1 MSDYF
6 GALMKSSGLASASES
21 SPRLPP
27 TSVAMPDAP
36 ADIVELDIMRA
47 TDSHVS
53 RAQQRDGP
61 SPAGGAA
68 PPVVTAPAEATPS
81 STARG
86 PSAPRQSGR
95 QSPGSARAAAGIGAA
110 VEIVSDTIVNSPAA
124 ATPDAPQ
131 SNMLRAALEW
141 VAADPRGIDATPGLE
156 TRERVANRSSAAD
169 ASVDSEPMEIEAT
182 RTLGPSADMALA
194 QLVRNATPPTSSASS
209 ALPASIPE
217 EVVEISI
224 GAIHV
229 RVDAPTPSTTA
240 RIAPNEGTQTR
251 SSTARSTM
259 HSALSRRALRR
270 I

>member
-6 GALMKSSGLASASES
+6 GALMKSSGLTSGFDSLQ
-21 SPRLPP
+21 RLQA
-27 TSVAMPDAP
+27 TSVATPDP
-36 ADIVELDIMRA
+36 NSDIVELDVMRE

-53 RAQQRDGP
+53 HPQQWDAT
-61 SPAGGAA
+61 SPADGAVPSA
-68 PPVVTAPAEATPS
+68 ATAPAEAMPS
-81 STARG
+81 STAREL
-86 PSAPRQSGR
+86 PAPRQSGR
-95 QSPGSARAAAGIGAA
+95 QSPSSARAAAGIGAA
-110 VEIVSDTIVNSPAA
+110 VEMVSDRIVNSPAA

-131 SNMLRAALEW
+131 GNMLRAALEW

-156 TRERVANRSSAAD
+156 ARERVANRSSAAD
-169 ASVDSEPMEIEAT
+169 AGIDSEPVEIEPT
-182 RTLGPSADMALA
+182 RTLGPSADRALA
-194 QLVRNATPPTSSASS
+194 QLLRNAAAPTPSVSRV
-209 ALPASIPE
+209 LPASIPE

-229 RVDAPTPSTTA
+229 RVDAPAPSTTA
-240 RIAPNEGTQTR
+240 RTAPNEGAQTR